1 MRRWVSSFL
10 WVDFIPRHPS
20 PVLTGSRRRN
30 AFHGVGQKEPRSASQ
45 WFLRGKPLT
54 YCWKLSLSTSES
66 PNMALLIYP
75 AQCSPVCTPQP
86 LSQEVSGHSQ
96 SLCDQP
102 PSYPDRLEVRP
113 KYEAPEVNLKIKP
126 LAEPRPQVA
135 VEVLA
140 RSPGQGRSFVKSH
153 HWRAV
158 FALSISYS
166 FVSFSC
172 SLTV

>member
-1 MRRWVSSFL
+1 M
-10 WVDFIPRHPS
+10 
-20 PVLTGSRRRN
+20 
-30 AFHGVGQKEPRSASQ
+30 
-45 WFLRGKPLT
+45 
-54 YCWKLSLSTSES
+54 
-66 PNMALLIYP
+66 
-75 AQCSPVCTPQP
+75 PQP

-102 PSYPDRLEVRP
+102 PSYTDRLEVRP

-126 LAEPRPQVA
+126 LAKPWPQLA